1 MDTSR
6 LEIIRQ
12 CNPAQNP
19 DKTRYTWDERGMGL
33 LFAEAYRDALRYC
46 PERKT
51 WYAYADGRWQPDA
64 GTLLCA
70 EQIKAFSRLMTLY
83 CAEIEDDSL
92 RQAYTSFVAKMGDRR
107 FRDRIAKDAASV
119 FPISARQFDSKP
131 ELINCKN
138 GTYDL
143 QAMRFRKHDWRDFLT
158 MQTNFRYTQTPPQCG
173 RWERFIAEITEGDT
187 DKAEYLQKAAGY
199 AVTGFNREE
208 CMFILWGKSTRNG
221 KSTLLNAIQYA
232 LGDYGTVAPVSV
244 ICTHGTS
251 RNADSAT
258 PTLARLAG
266 KRFVT
271 MAESNQYGRLDEET
285 VKQITGGEEIS
296 ARNLYESPITY
307 LPQFT
312 LWLSCNDLPEVRDK
326 SVFASD
332 RIRLIELNRHFSEAE
347 RDETLKDYF
356 RQEDAMQGIFKW
368 LTDGYAMYR
377 QQGLKLPDSMKQSLR
392 KYESSNDVV
401 AQYIISNC
409 SEIPT
414 GSTFITDL
422 YIRYKT
428 FCKENGYYIMNA
440 RKFAENIQEKY
451 EVRKDENG
459 RNYAVGLILKQETKQ

>member
-1 MDTSR
+1 
-6 LEIIRQ
+6 
-12 CNPAQNP
+12 
-19 DKTRYTWDERGMGL
+19 
-33 LFAEAYRDALRYC
+33 
-46 PERKT
+46 
-51 WYAYADGRWQPDA
+51 
-64 GTLLCA
+64 
-70 EQIKAFSRLMTLY
+70 
-83 CAEIEDDSL
+83 
-92 RQAYTSFVAKMGDRR
+92 
-107 FRDRIAKDAASV
+107 
-119 FPISARQFDSKP
+119 
-131 ELINCKN
+131 
-138 GTYDL
+138 
-143 QAMRFRKHDWRDFLT
+143 
-158 MQTNFRYTQTPPQCG
+158 
-173 RWERFIAEITEGDT
+173 
-187 DKAEYLQKAAGY
+187 
-199 AVTGFNREE
+199 
-208 CMFILWGKSTRNG
+208 
-221 KSTLLNAIQYA
+221 
-232 LGDYGTVAPVSV
+232 
-244 ICTHGTS
+244 
-251 RNADSAT
+251 
-258 PTLARLAG
+258 
-266 KRFVT
+266 

-356 RQEDAMQGIFKW
+356 KQEEAMQGIFKW

-414 GSTFITDL
+414 GSTFTTDL
-422 YIRYKT
+422 YIRYKA

-440 RKFAENIQEKY
+440 RKFAENIKEKY

-459 RNYAVGLILKQETKQ
+459 RNCAVGLILNQKNNQ